1 MLSSSTEVSEPS
13 TSALGTQM
21 LDSTLGPTLTTAQL
35 SPPEFL
41 ADASDIPDWNW
52 EGPGDVNW
60 NWF

>member
-1 MLSSSTEVSEPS
+1 
-13 TSALGTQM
+13 M